1 MTYTK
6 TYEVKNNS
14 QLIIQLPDHFK
25 TKRKVRV
32 TIEDVEDE
40 QDNKIELMMK
50 AANDPQYLADID
62 EISRDFE
69 IIDNEPDE

>member
-6 TYEVKNNS
+6 TYEVKNNN

-25 TKRKVRV
+25 TKRKVKV

-40 QDNKIELMMK
+40 PDNKIDLIMK
-50 AANDPQYLADID
+50 AAKDPLFLADIN
-62 EISRDFE
+62 EISKDFE
-69 IIDNEPDE
+69 IIDNEPL

>member
-6 TYEVKNNS
+6 TYEVKNNN

-25 TKRKVRV
+25 TKRKVKV

-40 QDNKIELMMK
+40 PDNKIDLIMK
-50 AANDPQYLADID
+50 AANDPLFLADID
-62 EISRDFE
+62 EISKDFE
-69 IIDNEPDE
+69 IIDNEPL